1 VEDALV
7 FLSDAIS
14 HIKVTEGFRNVLEDR
29 QLDEVDCAAINL
41 SATVTEYL
49 AMAIEYFTDK
59 TLGKNLLSQ
68 FLSFVFSG
76 TTNLVQHVLP
86 TLELGLLG
94 VLNSRIRRAATILV
108 L

>member
-68 FLSFVFSG
+68 FLNFVFSG
-76 TTNLVQHVLP
+76 THPKRFTRQKEIYHCQRGYSQKDF
-86 TLELGLLG
+86 GL
-94 VLNSRIRRAATILV
+94 
-108 L
+108 